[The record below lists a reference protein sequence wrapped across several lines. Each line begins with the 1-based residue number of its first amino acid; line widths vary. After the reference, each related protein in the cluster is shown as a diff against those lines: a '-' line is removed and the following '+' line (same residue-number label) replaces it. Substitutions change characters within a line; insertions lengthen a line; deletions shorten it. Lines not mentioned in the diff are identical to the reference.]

1 MGTHPIFESDFDCL
15 TEWDLEMQDAFSGP
29 QYDELNE
36 FEKELKESKELW
48 EQYPKIK
55 FKARGMLMCWC
66 LNFDIDPEEWRD
78 DLAREVPVARKEGD
92 INPWYQSGPFENEVR
107 EITDD
112 RDKMYSRITNNVK
125 KHYEESVGRSVTPV
139 SQFQWKLLANR
150 SATKERITSDAQNLS
165 SRRRQPNP

>member
-1 MGTHPIFESDFDCL
+1 MCLPCRQHSFSTSVVRLFNYSNIFFL
-15 TEWDLEMQDAFSGP
+15 AILY

-78 DLAREVPVARKEGD
+78 DLAREVPVARKVQG
-92 INPWYQSGPFENEVR
+92 
-107 EITDD
+107 
-112 RDKMYSRITNNVK
+112 
-125 KHYEESVGRSVTPV
+125 
-139 SQFQWKLLANR
+139 
-150 SATKERITSDAQNLS
+150 
-165 SRRRQPNP
+165 

>member
-1 MGTHPIFESDFDCL
+1 MLSKVKYEASL
-15 TEWDLEMQDAFSGP
+15 S

-78 DLAREVPVARKEGD
+78 DLAREVPVARKVQD
-92 INPWYQSGPFENEVR
+92 SKIIVNF
-107 EITDD
+107 
-112 RDKMYSRITNNVK
+112 K
-125 KHYEESVGRSVTPV
+125 
-139 SQFQWKLLANR
+139 
-150 SATKERITSDAQNLS
+150 
-165 SRRRQPNP
+165 